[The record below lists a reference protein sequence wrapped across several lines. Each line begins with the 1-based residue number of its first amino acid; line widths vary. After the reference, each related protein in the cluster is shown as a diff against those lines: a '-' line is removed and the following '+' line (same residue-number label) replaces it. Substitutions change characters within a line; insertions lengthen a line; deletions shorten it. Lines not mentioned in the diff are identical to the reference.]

1 MLWLN
6 NLVYKIQIWKWAVK
20 NESEVAQACPT
31 LCDSMD
37 YSPPGSSGHA
47 ILQAIVLEWVAIS
60 FSRRSSQPK
69 DRTRVSRIA
78 GRCFTIW
85 AVKGKCPSTS
95 ACSKKKKKKPEIFG
109 LTVEKPMRNT
119 LVVAQWDAFTQET
132 MQTLGALVY
141 LREKMLW
148 FTVVGSGR
156 WRVMWEVSKELGNVS
171 GLQVGRVW
179 SCFCDGGLQ

>member
-95 ACSKKKKKKPEIFG
+95 ACSKKKKAWNLRANRRKAYEKHTCGCTMGCFYARDDANSGGPG
-109 LTVEKPMRNT
+109 LSQREDALIHSCRIWT
-119 LVVAQWDAFTQET
+119 LAGD
-132 MQTLGALVY
+132 
-141 LREKMLW
+141 
-148 FTVVGSGR
+148 VGS
-156 WRVMWEVSKELGNVS
+156 V
-171 GLQVGRVW
+171 
-179 SCFCDGGLQ
+179 